1 MADVNTLPNA
11 TVLFDEYQ
19 IVRVLGAGGFGITYL
34 ARHLNDEKLVAI
46 KEYFPRTWCK
56 RDQTGL
62 VSPTSSG
69 DQEQF
74 DWGLRR
80 FLEEAQRL
88 AKFDHPNIMHA
99 ERYFSVNGT
108 AYMVLSYEE
117 GQTLGHW
124 LQERSSQPDQ
134 AELDA
139 IIAPLLAALEL
150 LHDAGV
156 FHRDLSP
163 DNILIRSDGSP
174 VLLDFG
180 ASREQISRH
189 SQLMTAII
197 KPGYSPLEQYD
208 NKATRQGPWSDIYA
222 MGAVLY
228 GIIAKEQP
236 PESPARFAHDD
247 YVPLAETVEPGV
259 YRTSFLDAIDWALRL
274 LPDTRPQ
281 SIADWRKS
289 LLGKRSIPAAT
300 VVMQPSAAPRPDV
313 GTTRQAGRQ
322 VNVAPVPSAP
332 STGARA
338 TLIAIGIAGLLA
350 LGGITGYVMSSGPDV
365 DAPSQ
370 ATLLAREVYEAL
382 ALTRGDRLT
391 AARGLY
397 HLGFSKDAKLDM
409 AFVNSGTVDGPL
421 RVAVMRFQKSRGEDQ
436 SGYPTA
442 AQVLV
447 LKGSGAARTA
457 WEEEISITVLK
468 EYASA
473 AWSRI
478 RLVLQESKDL
488 QGGSQTRGDVRAAL
502 KRYQAR
508 KNIKPSGYFSK
519 ALFYAFLSTPIRLQS
534 SDAGSDQRFSDWHF
548 SKTNTDCRIWTNVS
562 RIKGRSL
569 VLDSPRVEI
578 SRDIDSAHGD
588 IIFNLVQT
596 RQLNLLLDVSRSVY
610 FKGDD
615 SQYQLQ
621 IDDGRVKP
629 RKLRRN
635 AVSKEVIRKFYAY
648 AGGVEIGGV
657 SRFGGAI
664 ALAFSTKGFA
674 EAFAKMANTCGAEIM
689 SWVQQDRWAAA
700 YKNTRGKF
708 YFASRAQSERAAK
721 AKAMKTCEQASEKL
735 RCDFI
740 VAFHSPECF
749 ALAGPKSSGKPR
761 YDIAETLQEARKQA
775 LQQCRLLHGGK
786 TECHV
791 TKTLC
796 SDGRTG

>member
-1 MADVNTLPNA
+1 MADVNTLPNT
-11 TVLFDEYQ
+11 TVLFDEYE

-46 KEYFPRTWCK
+46 KEYFPRAWCK

-88 AKFDHPNIMHA
+88 AKFDHPNIVRA

-117 GQTLGHW
+117 GQTLSHW

-139 IIAPLLAALEL
+139 IVAPLLAALEL

-163 DNILIRSDGSP
+163 DNIVIRKDGSP

-222 MGAVLY
+222 LGAVLY

-247 YVPLAETVEPGV
+247 YVPLAEVGQAGL
-259 YRTSFLDAIDWALRL
+259 YRASFLDAIDWALRL
-274 LPDTRPQ
+274 LPDARPQ

-289 LLGKRSIPAAT
+289 LLGERSIPAAT
-300 VVMQPSAAPRPDV
+300 VMMQPSAAPRPDV
-313 GTTRQAGRQ
+313 AAGRQ
-322 VNVAPVPSAP
+322 ASRQADATPLSNPRSTVARNA
-332 STGARA
+332 
-338 TLIAIGIAGLLA
+338 LIAVGIAGLLA
-350 LGGITGYVMSSGPDV
+350 MGGVTSYVISSGPGNHT
-365 DAPSQ
+365 PSQ
-370 ATLLAREVYEAL
+370 AAPLAREAYEAL
-382 ALTRGDRLT
+382 ALTRGDRLK

-397 HLGFSKDAKLDM
+397 HLGFSTDAELDM
-409 AFVNSGTVDGPL
+409 AFLDAGKIDGPL
-421 RVAVMRFQKSRGEDQ
+421 RGAVMRFQKSRGADQ

-447 LKGSGAARTA
+447 LKDSGAARTA
-457 WEEEISITVLK
+457 WEEEISIAVLK
-468 EYASA
+468 EHSSA

-478 RLVLQESKDL
+478 RVVLQESRDL
-488 QGGSQTRGDVRAAL
+488 QAGSAARTDVRAAL

-508 KNIKPSGYFSK
+508 QNIKPSGYLSE
-519 ALFYAFLSTPIRLQS
+519 ALFYAFLGTPIRLRVV
-534 SDAGSDQRFSDWHF
+534 DVGSNQRFSDWHF
-548 SKTNTDCRIWTNVS
+548 SRTNTDCRIWTNVS

-569 VLDSPRVEI
+569 VLDGPRVEI
-578 SRDIDSAHGD
+578 SRDIHWARGA

-596 RQLNLLLDVSRSVY
+596 RQLNLLLDVSRGVY
-610 FKGDD
+610 FKGDG

-629 RKLRRN
+629 RKQGGN
-635 AVSKEVIRKFYAY
+635 AVSDEVIRKFYTY
-648 AGGVEIGGV
+648 AGDVEIGGV

-664 ALAFSTKGFA
+664 ALAFSTTGFA
-674 EAFAKMANTCGAEIM
+674 EAFAKMAKTCGPAIM
-689 SWVQQDRWAAA
+689 NWVQRDWWAAA

-708 YFASRAQSERAAK
+708 YYASREQSEKAALAK
-721 AKAMKTCEQASEKL
+721 AKKKCEQASSKL
-735 RCDFI
+735 DCNWASTFRAPQCLA
-740 VAFHSPECF
+740 VARPSTV
-749 ALAGPKSSGKPR
+749 GKSTHAKANSIK
-761 YDIAETLQEARKQA
+761 AAQKQA
-775 LQQCRLLHGGK
+775 GQQCRYLFGRK
-786 TECHV
+786 SNCRV